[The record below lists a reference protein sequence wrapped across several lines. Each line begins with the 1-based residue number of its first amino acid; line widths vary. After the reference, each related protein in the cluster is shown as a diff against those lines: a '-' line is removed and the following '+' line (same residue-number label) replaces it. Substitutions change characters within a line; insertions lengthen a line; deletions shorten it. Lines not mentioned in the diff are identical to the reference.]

1 MLQQPM
7 NSRTSQ
13 RILWT
18 VLIFALVALGSF
30 ALSKWLSERKPA
42 TRLDDIGA
50 IPDFSLQNE
59 RGQTVKRS
67 DLLGHLWIADL
78 FFTRCVTV
86 CPIMTGK
93 MHELQDALK
102 DQPEIHLVSFSAD
115 PTNDTAS
122 TLAGYASAYHANPKQ
137 WTFLT
142 GPVSAIYAITKD
154 GFHLPIDSVGGE
166 QNPPIVHSTRFV
178 LIDKRGHIRGYYL
191 GSEEGVTKKVL
202 AAIKILEDE

>member
-1 MLQQPM
+1 M
-7 NSRTSQ
+7 NARTSQ
-13 RILWT
+13 RFLWT

-30 ALSKWLSERKPA
+30 ALSKWLSERGPVA
-42 TRLDDIGA
+42 RLDDIGA

-59 RGQTVKRS
+59 RGQTITKQ
-67 DLLGHLWIADL
+67 DFLGHIWIADL

-93 MHELQDALK
+93 MHELQDALR
-102 DQPEIHLVSFSAD
+102 DRPEIRLVSFSAD
-115 PTNDTAS
+115 PTNDTAGV
-122 TLAGYASAYHANPKQ
+122 LAEYASAHHVNPKQ

-154 GFHLPIDSVGGE
+154 GFHLPLDSVGGE

-178 LIDKRGHIRGYYL
+178 LIDKHGHIRGYYL
-191 GSEEGVTKKVL
+191 GSEEGVTKRVL
-202 AAIKILEDE
+202 AAIDTLQREDRP